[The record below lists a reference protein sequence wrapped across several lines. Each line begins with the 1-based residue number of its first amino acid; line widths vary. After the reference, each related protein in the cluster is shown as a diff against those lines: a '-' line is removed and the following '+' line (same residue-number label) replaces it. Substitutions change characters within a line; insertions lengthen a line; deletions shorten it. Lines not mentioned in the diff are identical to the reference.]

1 MQQLRNSEVSR
12 MTAKSRLILGDSLL
26 LVPWVV
32 AVLVVLNALPE
43 TIIVPIILA
52 IITLRFILLRR
63 LDVDYPLR
71 RMEVVIL
78 CALVCLFVGILAT
91 GAALGYPK
99 DSTVWPFWFKAL
111 VVTYLLTGMIIMG
124 LKLYVDM
131 RFSRIQEKRT

>member
-1 MQQLRNSEVSR
+1 

-32 AVLVVLNALPE
+32 VVLVVLYALPE
-43 TIIVPIILA
+43 TILVPIILA
-52 IITLRFILLRR
+52 ISTVRFILLRE
-63 LDVDYPLR
+63 LDVEYPLR
-71 RMEVVIL
+71 RMEVAFL
-78 CALVCLFVGILAT
+78 CALVCLFVGIFAT

-99 DSTVWPFWFKAL
+99 DSTVWPAWFKAL